1 MRRSPSRKLP
11 AVADRELGVALIALA
26 RNAIGA
32 RFGVAASAVAPEPTL
47 ERPGATFVTLVQGGE
62 LRGCVGSLDAV
73 RALSADVSAN
83 AIAAAFRDPR
93 FSPLAAHEFPSTSV
107 EVSLLSPPQALA
119 VADEADLTRQ
129 LRPGIDGIVLR
140 YEHRR
145 ATFLPQV
152 WETLPEP
159 REFVAALKKK
169 AGLREDFWAAGVNVA
184 RYTVIKWK
192 EQELTA
198 ESARA

>member
-1 MRRSPSRKLP
+1 MN
-11 AVADRELGVALIALA
+11 DRELGVALIALA

-32 RFGVAASAVAPEPTL
+32 RFGIAALAVVHQAAL
-47 ERPGATFVTLVQGGE
+47 ERDGATFVTLILQGE
-62 LRGCVGSLDAV
+62 LRGCVGSIES
-73 RALSADVSAN
+73 RRPLSADVRAN
-83 AIAAAFRDPR
+83 AVAAAFRDPR
-93 FSPLAAHEFPSTSV
+93 FPPLAAHELPATSV
-107 EVSLLSPPQALA
+107 EVSLLSPPQAFA

-129 LRPGIDGIVLR
+129 LCPGIDGIVLQ

-159 REFVAALKKK
+159 RDFVAALKKK

-184 RYTVIKWK
+184 RYTVIKWR

-198 ESARA
+198 EGARA

>member
-1 MRRSPSRKLP
+1 
-11 AVADRELGVALIALA
+11 
-26 RNAIGA
+26 
-32 RFGVAASAVAPEPTL
+32 
-47 ERPGATFVTLVQGGE
+47 
-62 LRGCVGSLDAV
+62 
-73 RALSADVSAN
+73 VSAN

-93 FSPLAAHEFPSTSV
+93 FPPLAVHEFLSISV
-107 EVSLLSPPQALA
+107 EVSLLSPPQPFA
-119 VADEADLTRQ
+119 VADEADLARQ
-129 LRPGIDGIVLR
+129 LCPGIDGIVVQ

-169 AGLREDFWAAGVNVA
+169 AGLREDFWAVGVNVA

-192 EQELTA
+192 EHELTA

>member
-1 MRRSPSRKLP
+1 VS
-11 AVADRELGVALIALA
+11 DRELGVALIALA

-32 RFGVAASAVAPEPTL
+32 RFGIAALAVVRQAAL
-47 ERPGATFVTLVQGGE
+47 ERDGATFVTLILQGE
-62 LRGCVGSLDAV
+62 LRGCVGSIES
-73 RALSADVSAN
+73 RRPLSADVCAN
-83 AIAAAFRDPR
+83 AVAAAFRDPR
-93 FSPLAAHEFPSTSV
+93 FPPLAAHELPATSV
-107 EVSLLSPPQALA
+107 EVSLLSPPRAFA

-129 LRPGIDGIVLR
+129 LCPGIDGIVLQ

-159 REFVAALKKK
+159 RDFVAALKKK

>member
-1 MRRSPSRKLP
+1 M
-11 AVADRELGVALIALA
+11 ADRELGVALIALA

-32 RFGVAASAVAPEPTL
+32 RFGMAASAVAPEPAL

-93 FSPLAAHEFPSTSV
+93 FAPLAVHEFASTSV
-107 EVSLLSPPQALA
+107 EVSLLSPPQAFS

-129 LRPGIDGIVLR
+129 LCAGIDGIVLQ
-140 YEHRR
+140 YEHCR

-159 REFVAALKKK
+159 REFVVALKKK

>member
-1 MRRSPSRKLP
+1 VS
-11 AVADRELGVALIALA
+11 DRELGVALIALA

-32 RFGVAASAVAPEPTL
+32 RFGVAALAVVHQAAL
-47 ERPGATFVTLVQGGE
+47 ERDGATFVTLVLQGE
-62 LRGCVGSLDAV
+62 LRGCVGSIES
-73 RALSADVSAN
+73 RRPLSSDVCAN
-83 AIAAAFRDPR
+83 AVAAAFRDPR
-93 FSPLAAHEFPSTSV
+93 FPPLAAHELPATSV
-107 EVSLLSPPQALA
+107 EVSLLSPPQAFA

-129 LRPGIDGIVLR
+129 LCPGIDGIVLQ

-159 REFVAALKKK
+159 RDFVAALKKK

-198 ESARA
+198 EGARA

>member
-1 MRRSPSRKLP
+1 M
-11 AVADRELGVALIALA
+11 ADRALGVALIALA

-32 RFGVAASAVAPEPTL
+32 RFGMSASAVAPESAL

-93 FSPLAAHEFPSTSV
+93 FPPLTAHEFPSTSV
-107 EVSLLSPPQALA
+107 EVSLLSPPQAFT

-129 LRPGIDGIVLR
+129 LCAGIDGIVLQ